1 MLKTNKMK
9 KLTLIFSAIVL
20 LLSSCNNNSAKK
32 SNGIDK
38 ISLRFDWTTN
48 MSFFGDV
55 VGMNDFAK
63 ANNIELT
70 CLQAGEGVDPIK
82 MVISGTDQIGI
93 TTFDKLLAANEK
105 GADLVAIGFINN
117 ASPTVFLTR
126 KSDKFNEPKDFEGK
140 TVGIMPG
147 GSTEFVYRGFVKK
160 TGVDP
165 KKIKEIPAGF
175 DLTGFINKLY
185 DVKLA
190 FIYVENV
197 ALDEQ
202 EFEYNMIEPREFG
215 VVFPGRVY
223 FAKRDFVE
231 NNKDL
236 VQRFINTVLGG
247 WESSFKNPDN
257 AAKQLKAYDK
267 NIDQER
273 ERKSFDKGIP
283 YFNGYNNRLL
293 MVDESK
299 LEEQVSLLKE
309 VGLIQSTNY
318 EIAVNLSFVKK
329 YYEGK

>member
-1 MLKTNKMK
+1 MK
-9 KLTLIFSAIVL
+9 KTAL
-20 LLSSCNNNSAKK
+20 LVSVFALFITSCNNNNSTGKT
-32 SNGIDK
+32 SDVGK

-63 ANNIELT
+63 QNNIEMK

-82 MVISGTDQIGI
+82 MIISGTDQIGV

-126 KSDKFNEPKDFEGK
+126 QDEKFSEPKDFEGK

-147 GSTEFVYRGFVKK
+147 GSTEFVYRGFLKK
-160 TGVDP
+160 TGVDI
-165 KKIKEIPAGF
+165 KKVKEIPASF

-185 DVKLA
+185 NVKLA

-202 EFEYNMIEPREFG
+202 GFKYNMIEPRNFG

-223 FAKRDFVE
+223 FVKRSFVE
-231 NNKDL
+231 KNKDL
-236 VQRFINTVLGG
+236 VQRFINTVLEG
-247 WESSFKNPDN
+247 WKSSFKNPDN
-257 AAKQLKAYDK
+257 AAKELKAYDK
-267 NIDQER
+267 SIDEAR
-273 ERKSFDKGIP
+273 ERKSFDKGVP
-283 YFNGYNNRLL
+283 YFNGFNNQLL
-293 MVDESK
+293 MIDESK
-299 LEEQVSLLKE
+299 LNEQVTLLKE
-309 VGLIQSTNY
+309 VGLIQTTDYLNS
-318 EIAVNLSFVKK
+318 VDLSFVKNFYTTK
-329 YYEGK
+329 